1 MIGEIMSVD
10 LFEINAGKY
19 RCEKCGMR
27 GWCIGY
33 CSEGGRSGCNNGV
46 HGRQRIQHTG
56 SHLFRVG
63 DPFQS
68 LYVVRSGSIKTY
80 LTSEDGE
87 EQILGFHQPGDI
99 VGFDA
104 IARGRHPCSAAAL
117 ETSSVCTLSFHRLT
131 KLCQASPQLLSRLVE
146 MMSRETLRLT
156 DSLLLGRRSA
166 EQRVAT
172 FLLVQAERQ
181 AERGYSPT
189 ALTLSMSRTDIGKY
203 LGLTVETVSRILT
216 RFQDLGLLAK
226 ERNQIRING
235 LDELRQVTGEIDA
248 HAYDGPAGKIAVL

>member
-1 MIGEIMSVD
+1 MSVN
-10 LFEINAGKY
+10 LFEFHASKY
-19 RCEKCGMR
+19 RCERCGMR
-27 GWCIGY
+27 GWCVGY
-33 CSEGGRSGCNNGV
+33 CPQSAEPGCNG
-46 HGRQRIQHTG
+46 GAQARQRVQHAG

-63 DPFQS
+63 DLFQS

-117 ETSSVCTLSFHRLT
+117 ETSSVCALSFPKLT
-131 KLCQASPQLLSRLVE
+131 KLCQESPQLYSRLVV

-181 AERGYSPT
+181 SERGYSPT

-203 LGLTVETVSRILT
+203 LGLTVETVSRLLT

-226 ERNQIRING
+226 ERNQIRIND
-235 LDELRQVTGEIDA
+235 LDALRQLAGELDGR
-248 HAYDGPAGKIAVL
+248 AYDGPAGKIATL

>member
-1 MIGEIMSVD
+1 MTVD
-10 LFEINAGKY
+10 VFEFRGGKY
-19 RCEKCGMR
+19 QCERCGVR
-27 GWCIGY
+27 GWCVGY
-33 CSEGGRSGCNNGV
+33 CPEGAHSGRNGGAQ
-46 HGRQRIQHTG
+46 GRQRVQRAG

-63 DPFQS
+63 DLFQS

-80 LTSEDGE
+80 LTSEEGE

-104 IARGRHPCSAAAL
+104 IARGRHPCNAAAL
-117 ETSSVCTLSFHRLT
+117 ETSSVCTLSFDKLT
-131 KLCQASPQLLSRLVE
+131 KLCQGSPHLLGRLVE

-166 EQRVAT
+166 EQRVAS

-189 ALTLSMSRTDIGKY
+189 ALTLAMSRTDIGKY

-216 RFQDLGLLAK
+216 RFQDLGLLSK
-226 ERNQIRING
+226 ERNQIHING
-235 LDELRQVTGEIDA
+235 LDALRQLTGEIDA
-248 HAYDGPAGKIAVL
+248 HAYDGPAGKIATL

>member
-1 MIGEIMSVD
+1 MGVD
-10 LFEINAGKY
+10 VFEFHADKY
-19 RCEKCGMR
+19 RCERCGMR

-33 CSEGGRSGCNNGV
+33 CSDGARPGCDSAQ
-46 HGRQRIQHTG
+46 GRQRVQHAG

-68 LYVVRSGSIKTY
+68 LYVVRSGSVKTY

-104 IARGRHPCSAAAL
+104 ISRGRHPCSAAAL
-117 ETSSVCTLSFHRLT
+117 ETSSVCTLSFQKLT
-131 KLCQASPQLLSRLVE
+131 KVCQDSPQLLARLVQ

-189 ALTLSMSRTDIGKY
+189 ALTLAMSRTDIGKY

-226 ERNQIRING
+226 ERNQVRINDLG
-235 LDELRQVTGEIDA
+235 ALRQVTGEIDA
-248 HAYDGPAGKIAVL
+248 HTFDEPAGKNDAAQTA